1 MESREGGAIRSNAGR
16 HDARPYSQTVSA
28 LRKEVRT
35 VRRLALL
42 IAVGTLWLFLAAL
55 PALADGGPHV
65 AADNSGVSTLT
76 ADGCAGCHRAH
87 TAQAPLLLTNEEPDL
102 CFTCHGET
110 SLGATTDVMTG
121 VQYAVGTQNPRGDAI
136 LGALRGG
143 GFVEARLDAGSMER
157 LSYLRTATA
166 ISTRVK
172 IGVGDAEPVTSSHM
186 ALTQNGLVLGGKVW
200 GNGAAGTDAGPAAEV
215 SCTNCH
221 NPHGNGQYRILRPL
235 QTSTSPFDDGWVVN
249 IGTSVAASDLV
260 GTQTSHA
267 LLAGDQITIAGH
279 TGSTPDINGTW
290 YVLAATAFGNTF
302 TISASP
308 GGQVVDITVG
318 GSGGTVTRLSG
329 VPVTDATLP
338 GDGDTRNYTIMEVRG
353 DGTNEAT
360 YLLYASNVLDARAA
374 GSFGTVT
381 DGDFGPTGGDY
392 FHRAVPWNPSVDQGC
407 DPATNNGA
415 QGAACTTA
423 NMAPNGR
430 PSTFNAQMTAWC
442 STCHTRYFANNVP
455 TTPGATG
462 TAASWAQPRPDESI
476 FKFQHRTV
484 AGRDCLTCH
493 VSHGSNAEMSGE
505 YSGNFPYPDDTL
517 SGSSR
522 LLKVDNRGTCQ
533 ACHDPTET
541 VEAGTFLYYLNGAV
555 TAEEWDARTYDPSV
569 P

>member
-1 MESREGGAIRSNAGR
+1 
-16 HDARPYSQTVSA
+16 
-28 LRKEVRT
+28 

-65 AADNSGVSTLT
+65 AADSSGVSTLT

-102 CFTCHGET
+102 CFTCHGAT
-110 SLGATTDVMTG
+110 SLGATTDVMSG
-121 VQYAVGTQNPRGDAI
+121 VQYAVGTENPRGDAI

-157 LSYLRTATA
+157 LTYVRVTGAL
-166 ISTRVK
+166 STRVK
-172 IGVGDAEPVTSSHM
+172 IGVGSPEAVTSSHM
-186 ALTQNGLVLGGKVW
+186 ALAQNGLAPVLGGKVW
-200 GNGAAGTDAGPAAEV
+200 GNGAAGTGAGPAAEV

-235 QTSTSPFDDGWVVN
+235 QASTSPFAALDAWVVA
-249 IGTSVAASDLV
+249 IGTSVAANDTV

-267 LLAGDQITIAGH
+267 LLAGDQIAIAGH

-290 YVLAATAFGNTF
+290 FVRTATAFSNAF
-302 TISASP
+302 TISATP
-308 GGQVVDITVG
+308 GGTVVDITVG

-338 GDGDTRNYTIMEVRG
+338 GDGDARNYTIMDVRG
-353 DGTNEAT
+353 TEGNEAS
-360 YLLYASNVLDARAA
+360 YLLYASQVAQAA
-374 GSFGTVT
+374 INGSFGTVT
-381 DGDFGPTGGDY
+381 DGDFGPAGGDY
-392 FHRAVPWNPSVDQGC
+392 FHRAVPWNPSIVNDACSPLVPNQGNANC
-407 DPATNNGA
+407 P
-415 QGAACTTA
+415 TA

-455 TTPGATG
+455 ATPGATG
-462 TAASWAQPRPDESI
+462 TAAAWAQPRPGESI

-505 YSGNFPYPDDTL
+505 YSGNFPYPDGTL
-517 SGSSR
+517 SASSR

-541 VEAGTFLYYLNGAV
+541 VAAGTFLYYLNGDV
-555 TAEEWDARTYDPSV
+555 TAEQWSTRTYFPSV